1 MDSKTFFDN
10 FEIIANAPG
19 GIAQLRKLI
28 CDLAVSG
35 KLVKQ
40 DAKESHSQILLDRFG
55 KDSRSNSLE
64 DSWIVAPLLECAEI
78 FNGNSTDATTKTRL
92 SKNVSGRPFI
102 ATKDVGHGF
111 QSIDYRNGLRV
122 TSSDTGFKIAPTGS
136 VLICLEGGSAGRKMG
151 LLDEDVSFGNKLFA
165 CITKEWVD
173 AEFLLVSFLSTNF
186 QSSFASGMSG
196 IIGGISK
203 KKFGEILIPI
213 PPLKEQKRIILK
225 VHELMQLCDQ
235 LEAAQHE
242 RDSLRTAARK
252 SAIDAIS
259 TATTP
264 EELDAAWIRI
274 SDNWLTIADTPES
287 VASLRSLILDL
298 AIHGLLS
305 DPNVEFET
313 VTMGDIFDVTGG
325 LQKTPKRTPVLSH
338 FPYLRVA
345 NVQRGRL
352 DLAEISRFELS
363 NDELE
368 KYRLSPRDLLI
379 VEGNGSEKEIGRCAL
394 WNGEIQDCIH
404 QNHIIRC
411 RPKLPEVEK
420 YALLFLNSP
429 SGTRLMKSLA
439 VTTSGLFTL
448 SVGKIKTIE
457 LQIPPVSEIIQIVRK
472 VDELTSLCDK
482 ANSALLK
489 RNELSKKIA
498 GAITAEVAT

>member
-10 FEIIANAPG
+10 FETIANAPG
-19 GIAQLRKLI
+19 GVARLRELI
-28 CDLAVSG
+28 LDLATRG
-35 KLVKQ
+35 KLTEQISGEKRMETTELDGPFEIPSNWVWSSLEEIADYGGRGNVSPNEIKDSEWVLDLEDIEKTSSRLIERVLSKDRKTTSNKARFEVGDVLYGKLRPYLDKVLVADSPGYCTTEIVPITPKFGVNPQ
-40 DAKESHSQILLDRFG
+40 WLRISLKSPSFIGYVTDRSYGMKMPRLGTKDAKA
-55 KDSRSNSLE
+55 SLHAVPPIE
-64 DSWIVAPLLECAEI
+64 EQHRIVV
-78 FNGNSTDATTKTRL
+78 K
-92 SKNVSGRPFI
+92 
-102 ATKDVGHGF
+102 
-111 QSIDYRNGLRV
+111 
-122 TSSDTGFKIAPTGS
+122 
-136 VLICLEGGSAGRKMG
+136 
-151 LLDEDVSFGNKLFA
+151 
-165 CITKEWVD
+165 VD
-173 AEFLLVSFLSTNF
+173 
-186 QSSFASGMSG
+186 
-196 IIGGISK
+196 
-203 KKFGEILIPI
+203 
-213 PPLKEQKRIILK
+213 
-225 VHELMQLCDQ
+225 ELMALCDE
-235 LEAAQHE
+235 LEAAQNK
-242 RDSLRTAARK
+242 RNSIRTAARK
-252 SAIDAIS
+252 SAIDS
-259 TATTP
+259 TSSATTSKEL
-264 EELDAAWIRI
+264 EEAWTRI
-274 SDNWLTIADTPES
+274 SYNWVAIADTPES
-287 VASLRSLILDL
+287 ITSLRSLILDL

-325 LQKTPKRTPVLSH
+325 LQKTPKRTPVLLH

-448 SVGKIKTIE
+448 SVGKIRTIE

-472 VDELTSLCDK
+472 VDELTSLCDE